1 MRSPLLSPPTA
12 AIAAFCL
19 WTHLVA
25 GQSPDSLALSLP
37 DAVAIALRSGDE
49 SRQAAAQVSVA
60 DAQVDIARAGGL
72 PQLRLNS
79 SYLHTYASSRGQAVG
94 AVFNQPNTYSAVAN
108 ATQSVFQGG
117 RVIAGLRAA
126 NRLER
131 AARLSESEIRAQVSL
146 DVQRAYLQALF
157 AARMVEIQRSNA
169 ALASSRLTQVEQLQA
184 AGRAARYDVLRARVE
199 RANLEPVVLQSLSDR
214 EIALLDLKRL
224 LNLPLERPVILTTT
238 IDSATVAAVLAS
250 VEAAQIGGDSLPV
263 ENRPA
268 VRAAELTALA
278 RHDAISIARANLL
291 PTVSVFGNLGYAAYP
306 LRGFPTTLG
315 TTTSVST
322 PCTFVRVDGGFCTR
336 TDQNGGFFSDKS
348 VGVQLS
354 WAIFD
359 GLQTKASIDLADA
372 QARLADIQLSQQ
384 REQAALEIARARA
397 ELTRARSA
405 YSAQQQT
412 VSEANEAFQLAS
424 LRFSRGLGTQLDVS
438 DAQVALLTAQTTGAR
453 STYDLFLASAGLARA
468 LGRPIPLLP
477 GASLTPRRSG
487 IGATSTG
494 TTSAPLRDQTPDR

>member
-1 MRSPLLSPPTA
+1 MKHLVPLAA

-19 WTHLVA
+19 PPHSLAAQRGDT
-25 GQSPDSLALSLP
+25 LALSLP

-60 DAQVDIARAGGL
+60 DAQVDIARASGL
-72 PQLRLNS
+72 PQLRLSS
-79 SYLHTYASSRGQAVG
+79 SYSHTYESSRGQAVG

-131 AARLSESEIRAQVSL
+131 AARLTETEIRTQVSL
-146 DVQRAYLQALF
+146 DVQRVYLQALF

-169 ALASSRLTQVEQLQA
+169 ALAESRLTQVEQMQA

-199 RANLEPVVLQSLSDR
+199 RANLEPVVLQSVSDR

-224 LNLPLERPVILTTT
+224 LNLPLDRPVTLTTS
-238 IDSATVAAVLAS
+238 IDSAAVSAVLAS
-250 VEAAQIGGDSLPV
+250 VEAVQLGGDSLPV

-278 RHDAISIARANLL
+278 RHDAIAVARANLL

-306 LRGFPTTLG
+306 LRGFPTSWG
-315 TTTSVST
+315 TTTAVST
-322 PCTFVRVDGGFCTR
+322 PCTFVRADGGICTR
-336 TDQNGGFFSDKS
+336 TEQNGGFFSDKS

-354 WAIFD
+354 WPIFD
-359 GLQTKASIDLADA
+359 GLQTKATIDLAHA
-372 QARLADIQLSQQ
+372 QAQLADIQ
-384 REQAALEIARARA
+384 
-397 ELTRARSA
+397 
-405 YSAQQQT
+405 
-412 VSEANEAFQLAS
+412 
-424 LRFSRGLGTQLDVS
+424 
-438 DAQVALLTAQTTGAR
+438 
-453 STYDLFLASAGLARA
+453 
-468 LGRPIPLLP
+468 
-477 GASLTPRRSG
+477 
-487 IGATSTG
+487 
-494 TTSAPLRDQTPDR
+494 